1 MSFEVFSGTQKSNP
15 GFQDKKNVFLFF
27 VGDKTAVD
35 GVEVPILTAIVIANA
50 ILVGSGFLEK
60 MMSRKQ

>member
-1 MSFEVFSGTQKSNP
+1 M
-15 GFQDKKNVFLFF
+15 
-27 VGDKTAVD
+27 AVD
-35 GVEVPILTAIVIANA
+35 AVEVPILTAIVIANA

>member
-15 GFQDKKNVFLFF
+15 GFQDKKTVFF

>member
-1 MSFEVFSGTQKSNP
+1 MYNDRGAHLVSFEVLFGTQKSNP
-15 GFQDKKNVFLFF
+15 GFC
-27 VGDKTAVD
+27 GDKMAVD
-35 GVEVPILTAIVIANA
+35 AVEVPILTAIVIANA